1 MKILII
7 LGGEAPERSLA
18 EEYFEWADQVICT
31 DSGANDLIQWELWPD
46 LLVGDMDSIDPA
58 ALAAMEE
65 HGVPMER
72 HNPHKDLTDGQL
84 ACALA
89 LEQGAKEVVILGGWG
104 GRADH
109 SFANLMLLRY
119 LAEEGAQARMAT
131 PGQWARICGPG
142 RYTLTGPVGGT
153 FSLLPFSDDVVVTS
167 IEGAEYPLTEPT
179 AMPLGPTLE
188 LPIGISNCLMDER
201 AGFELTSGWILCFSP
216 R

>member
-18 EEYFEWADQVICT
+18 EDYFAWADRVICT
-31 DSGANDLIQWELWPD
+31 DSGANALVRWELWPD
-46 LLVGDMDSIDPA
+46 LLVGDMDSIDPD
-58 ALAAMEE
+58 ALAAMEA

-89 LEQGAKEVVILGGWG
+89 LEQEGTEAVILGGWG

-119 LAEEGAQARMAT
+119 LAEEGVQARMAT

-142 RYTLTGPVGGT
+142 RHTITGPVGGT
-153 FSLLPFSDDVVVTS
+153 FSLLPFSDDVVVAS
-167 IEGAEYPLTEPT
+167 IEGAEYPISEPT
-179 AMPLGPTLE
+179 AMPLGPTLA
-188 LPIGISNCLMDER
+188 LPIGISNRLIREEVC
-201 AGFELTSGWILCFSP
+201 FELTSGWILCFSP